1 MFKNSKSYIRF
12 IKKWTNLYK
21 MVIMKNMR
29 KILTALAVVL
39 LVSIANPSYAIKIG
53 LQTSVDQTGVGTDV
67 DGRMISV
74 HSNKT
79 VCITNALKGYVLVP
93 YKNEIAVKKGS
104 EIYTLGTDS
113 IVLRPDKNGFV
124 SVKGRWYR
132 GKLMIRNIGGK
143 LTVVN
148 DVELEDYLKGVVPSE
163 MPSSWEFEAL
173 KAQAIA
179 ARSYALAN
187 LGKQAK
193 YGYDLKDNTEDQ
205 AYGGAS
211 KETNRTTKAVEDTT
225 GLVLTY
231 DMKIIPAYYSAS
243 AGGMTNTNAWGANV
257 PYLHSVFSF
266 DDGVKKNGHGVGMS
280 QHGANNLAKQG
291 YNAYQ
296 ILQYFYQDIKFAK
309 LNSES

>member
-1 MFKNSKSYIRF
+1 
-12 IKKWTNLYK
+12 
-21 MVIMKNMR
+21 MK
-29 KILTALAVVL
+29 KILVILAVFA
-39 LVSIANPSYAIKIG
+39 INFIFTNPSHAIKIG
-53 LQTSVDQTGVGTDV
+53 LLTQVDQAGIGTDIN
-67 DGRMISV
+67 GRMISV

-79 VCITNALKGYVLVP
+79 VMTTEALKGYVLVP
-93 YKNEIAVKKGS
+93 YNNQIAVKSSGK
-104 EIYTLGTDS
+104 YFPLGTDS
-113 IVLRPDKNGFV
+113 LVLRPDKEGFV
-124 SVKGRWYR
+124 STKGKWYR
-132 GKLMIRNIGGK
+132 GKLAVKIQNGK
-143 LTVVN
+143 LTVIN
-148 DVELEDYLKGVVPSE
+148 DIDLEDYLRGVVPSE
-163 MPSSWEFEAL
+163 MPPSWEFEAL

-211 KETNRTTKAVEDTT
+211 AETNRTNKAVEDTL

-231 DMKIIPAYYSAS
+231 DMKIISAYYSAS
-243 AGGMTNTNAWGANV
+243 AGGMTNTNAWGSNL

-266 DDGVKKNGHGVGMS
+266 DENVKKNGHGVGMS

-296 ILQYFYQDIKFAK
+296 ILQYFYQNVKFAK
-309 LNSES
+309 LNNEV